1 MPADRLFGQAAT
13 GDANGAASGEPADD
27 FSDISHADAVFL
39 LAKLENVTEIRY
51 ALDPKAGKLALMV
64 AFQPSEDM
72 ERVRKAYIRAQ
83 IEEMRTQIALLEAEF
98 GSDA

>member
-64 AFQPSEDM
+64 DFRPPEAMKRMREACLRAKIEDL
-72 ERVRKAYIRAQ
+72 
-83 IEEMRTQIALLEAEF
+83 RTEISLTEAEL
-98 GSDA
+98 GL